1 MGRWWIVNL
10 AFWVAGL
17 GLLYVLIDRLRMP
30 LMVGTLLAAEITTV
44 ARFGVNDS
52 WVFGRD
58 RPTWRRLWQFHVA
71 CAGGAAIWW
80 TVANV
85 LPRWG
90 VHYLI
95 ASALGSASS
104 AVFSLTTNFK
114 WIWRNNT
121 ARSSV
126 DETAVRAQDSRA
138 AHAE

>member
-17 GLLYVLIDRLRMP
+17 GVLYVFTDRLRMP
-30 LMVGTLLAAEITTV
+30 LMAGTLLAAEIMTV
-44 ARFGVNDS
+44 VRFLVNDS

-71 CAGGAAIWW
+71 CAGGSAIWW
-80 TVANV
+80 SVANV

-95 ASALGSASS
+95 ASALGSACS

-114 WIWRNNT
+114 WIWRGD
-121 ARSSV
+121 ARQSST
-126 DETAVRAQDSRA
+126 DQTAVGGRDARG